1 MMKHGVENNKR
12 KRKLLSGRNKKTK
25 RARSAHHGDK
35 KVLAV
40 EQE

>member
-1 MMKHGVENNKR
+1 MGEENNKR

-25 RARSAHHGDK
+25 KRAKSARHEDK
-35 KVLAV
+35 KVQAV